1 MSPTRQRA
9 ITFLN
14 RTTWGARPE
23 RDGRLRFLPAA
34 DLGVTVAERMLSFT
48 DIVGDEEEF
57 FRTYFSK
64 KVLYRPRGITGDPR
78 QILSIAD
85 MDDIVHQEGLR
96 SSLLRMLGNGVPAT
110 GEQITTRLEMRREGT
125 AIDDAVDP
133 GKIYAH
139 FRAGKTLIHGGLN
152 LTRPN
157 LRALAS
163 SMTGRLAA
171 KSEVVAFLTPAGQRG
186 AAHSDPTDVYIVQLE
201 GTKRWQIWPTP
212 RVRRAGDD
220 KDSFPSLP
228 APDLDL
234 SLQPGDVLYIPHSTP
249 HRAAAEGKV
258 SLHLTVV
265 AGPRMWAHHLLAA
278 VQDILHNG
286 PEFWDTPYLDDASP
300 QELASKIEQLI
311 VRLRTVDA
319 AAELERARRDG
330 RSFRGVRQDALF
342 QEMAAADGIDADT
355 KLLAVDGAA
364 TFHQIADGTATVTIL
379 GNTVAMPEAA
389 AAALRSASTAVP
401 FPAGQF
407 LPGAGSRRA
416 LLAARQLLRLGALR
430 IAS

>member
-1 MSPTRQRA
+1 M
-9 ITFLN
+9 
-14 RTTWGARPE
+14 GE
-23 RDGRLRFLPAA
+23 R
-34 DLGVTVAERMLSFT
+34 VLSFT
-48 DIVGDEEEF
+48 DILGDEEEF
-57 FRTYFSK
+57 FRTYFNK
-64 KVLYRPRGITGDPR
+64 RVFYRPRGITGDPR

-85 MDDIVHQEGLR
+85 MDDIVHQEGVR
-96 SSLLRMLGNGVPAT
+96 SSLLRMLGNGVPAI
-110 GEQITTRLEMRREGT
+110 GDQLTTRLEMRREGT

-157 LRALAS
+157 LRALAR
-163 SMTGRLAA
+163 SMTDRFAA
-171 KSEVVAFLTPAGQRG
+171 KSEVVAFMTPAGQRG
-186 AAHSDPTDVYIVQLE
+186 VAHSDPTDVYVIQLE

-212 RVRRAGDD
+212 EVRRPGDD

-228 APDLDL
+228 DPVLDL
-234 SLQPGDVLYIPHSTP
+234 SLQPGDVLYIPHNTP
-249 HRAAAEGKV
+249 HRAAAEGRV

-265 AGPRMWAHHLLAA
+265 AGPRSWAHHLLSA

-300 QELASKIEQLI
+300 EEMVSKIEQLI
-311 VRLRTVDA
+311 GRLRTVDA

-342 QEMAAADGIDADT
+342 QEMAAADDIDPDT

-364 TFHQIADGTATVTIL
+364 TFHEVADGTAKVTIL

-401 FPAGQF
+401 FPAGEF
-407 LPGAGSRRA
+407 LPGADSHRA
-416 LLAARQLLRLGALR
+416 LPTARQFLRLGALR